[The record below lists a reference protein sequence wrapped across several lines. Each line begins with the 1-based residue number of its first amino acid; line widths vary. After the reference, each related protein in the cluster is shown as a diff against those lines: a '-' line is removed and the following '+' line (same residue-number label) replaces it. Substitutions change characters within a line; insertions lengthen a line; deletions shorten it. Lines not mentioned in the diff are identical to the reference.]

1 MKFKQELKK
10 KIMRQTGYTLIETVV
25 AIAIF
30 GIITGVCGLALQQIV
45 TVPERG
51 DSQVDALHD
60 LQNAIHW
67 VGLDA
72 GSAEAAVGGT
82 SLSLTMPD
90 GAAVVYSRSGT
101 ALSRNYAGD
110 SQTIARSINNL
121 EFTVNG
127 RTITMNISSAPESRW
142 GISENRTYQVTMR
155 PAEDETDV
163 KKHQ

>member
-1 MKFKQELKK
+1 M
-10 KIMRQTGYTLIETVV
+10 
-25 AIAIF
+25 
-30 GIITGVCGLALQQIV
+30 
-45 TVPERG
+45 PEKG
-51 DSQVDALHD
+51 DSQVDALHE

-72 GSAEAAVGGT
+72 GSAEAAKGGN
-82 SLSLTMPD
+82 SLTLTMPD
-90 GAAVVYSRSGT
+90 GSLVVYSRSGT
-101 ALSRNYAGD
+101 ELNRNYAGGA
-110 SQTIARSINNL
+110 QTIARSINNL